1 MKKISFGLSIPVGL
15 IPLERLIKLVDLV
28 DNLNYDAFW
37 VHENPIYGDSFT
49 IISILSQLNKK
60 IKFGIGCT
68 SVITRHP
75 IMIAS
80 SAVTLQNISRG
91 KFILGLG
98 LGGFPWLPLIGYP
111 IYPVSE
117 TKPLK
122 RMIEAVKI
130 IRALTNGERVQYEGI
145 FYKIKGFGLS
155 TKPIQS
161 IPIYVASLS
170 EKTLSSAPSFADGV
184 ITSPGVM
191 TPKDI
196 ERMLNWVRKGEEKYK
211 KKIDKAC
218 YILVSVSE
226 NEREALEAVKK
237 DPYFLYQLAEVVR
250 EESLAE
256 YGVKIDKMKE
266 IREAWMK
273 KDLSLASKLVSDEIV
288 LALTASGTK
297 EGALK
302 RFEEFFKIGYDTF
315 IISPVGNMEEAIKT
329 FSR

>member
-15 IPLERLIKLVDLV
+15 ISLERLVKLVDLV

-37 VHENPIYGDSFT
+37 MHENPIYGDSFT

-60 IKFGIGCT
+60 IKFWIGCT

-80 SAVTLQNISRG
+80 SAVTLQNLSRG

-122 RMIEAVKI
+122 RIIEAVKI

-170 EKTLSSAPSFADGV
+170 EKTLSSAPSFANGV

-218 YILVSVSE
+218 YILVYVGES
-226 NEREALEAVKK
+226 EREALDAVKK

-256 YGVKIDKMKE
+256 YGVKIDKMKD
-266 IREAWMK
+266 IREAWIK
-273 KDLSLASKLVSDEIV
+273 KDLSLASKLVSDDMV
-288 LALTASGTK
+288 LALTASGAK
-297 EGALK
+297 ESALS
-302 RFEEFFKIGYDTF
+302 RFEEFFKIDYDTF